1 MDGLAGDAPHP
12 QKAGEPVGHVLGVAE
27 GDGPLVPGGVQDL
40 GGDLRLLVPVHLH
53 PVLLDVGLVLLV
65 GPDHDLHRVP
75 LVHPGDVHDLPGD
88 GGGEHPQV
96 PPVGDLF
103 EDAGD
108 VFDKA
113 HVQHPVGLVQ
123 HYGFHLVQAD
133 GAALHVVH
141 EPAGGGHHDLG
152 VLFQL
157 VDLPVDG
164 LAAVEAGHP
173 DPRQEGAQLADFV
186 LDLEG
191 QLPGGGQDEAG
202 DLGAF
207 GVGVLHHG
215 DTEGEGL
222 ARAGG
227 GPWR

>member
-1 MDGLAGDAPHP
+1 M
-12 QKAGEPVGHVLGVAE
+12 
-27 GDGPLVPGGVQDL
+27 
-40 GGDLRLLVPVHLH
+40 
-53 PVLLDVGLVLLV
+53 
-65 GPDHDLHRVP
+65 
-75 LVHPGDVHDLPGD
+75 
-88 GGGEHPQV
+88 
-96 PPVGDLF
+96 GDLF

-215 DTEGEGL
+215 DAEGEGL

-227 GPWR
+227 GLGDDVLPIFEAGDGPGLDGGGHGEALLIQGL